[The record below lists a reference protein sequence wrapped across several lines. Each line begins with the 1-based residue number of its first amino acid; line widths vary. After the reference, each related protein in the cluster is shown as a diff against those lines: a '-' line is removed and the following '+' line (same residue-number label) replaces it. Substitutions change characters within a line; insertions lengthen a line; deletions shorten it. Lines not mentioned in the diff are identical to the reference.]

1 MRIGEII
8 LAKREAKKLT
18 QEQLASAVGVS
29 KSMICQIERGSKSP
43 TIGLGKAIADVLG
56 CTLDELAE

>member
-1 MRIGEII
+1 MSVGENI
-8 LAKREAKKLT
+8 KNRRESAEMT
-18 QEQLASAVGVS
+18 QEELAAKVGVTH
-29 KSMICQIERGSKSP
+29 SMICQIERGSKSP